1 MPIKSHAPIT
11 YSKWFYISLLLV
23 LLAGLI
29 LTIFI
34 RNETKKLIIE
44 DFQYQSEM
52 VASGLNPGIINN
64 IAAAYPENNLAE
76 NQRLQQ
82 QFDLTMQV
90 FPNYH
95 SISLYG
101 GLVDRNIHVLVSSEE
116 INTADRDVN
125 EPINPEIVTAIK
137 NVFATGE
144 SVTVIVPF
152 AEDHNHVSVFSPII
166 DQNTGT
172 ALTVLETATILEPW
186 FSIWS
191 ISSLFPII
199 ITMFLSGGLYF
210 FFYLKG
216 RFPVRAPL
224 LNALFAGFVCIQLT
238 AIITFHVFYTES
250 RTHHESFQNLAAI
263 QKRSMMLN
271 LNFTIDTRLDYLSQ
285 FFAGSE
291 EVNRSEFKSFT
302 QPFTESL
309 IVDSWRWIPVVSNE
323 KRLELEQN
331 IQSQDRSDFFIWQ
344 RSASGRKINAPGE
357 QDDYYPILFI
367 EPQQENSS
375 LIGFDLKSDLTQWAA
390 IAQAAKSGLR
400 TLTYFEESEVS
411 HGLNM
416 YQPIYY
422 SAGSQ
427 NLVGFISGDFSL
439 ETLFA
444 DGEISNV
451 NHNND
456 QLLLCLYQKSDGEI
470 PLLISNEMSNCEWTP
485 DHPVMSIF
493 QAVFKVEPIRSPF
506 FSGGQVFIMEYK
518 PGQAFNAYFPYT
530 GTITVILSGV
540 IIAVS
545 LSVLINSITNQ
556 RAQLKQMVEKRTSE
570 LRESE
575 AKFRNLFHNNH
586 TVMLLIDPKDGKI
599 IDANPAASAYYG
611 WSHEELLRKKMTEIN
626 ILDETVIEKEI
637 QKSFKKK
644 QKRFEFQ
651 HRLANGKIRDVESF
665 SGPIKVQGQTLLFAI
680 IHDITN
686 RKHAEEEMNANQQRL
701 RSLVEKLQYQSNNI
715 QDFHD
720 HAVEKAI
727 ALTNSKLG
735 YIYFYDEDTQL
746 FTLNSWSKEGMN
758 ENQIQNPVTTFQL
771 VEAGMW
777 GEAVRQRKAI
787 VLNDFKAPYSL
798 KISFPEEHGA
808 LSRFLI
814 IPIISSGKIVAV
826 VGVANKTDPYT
837 ETDIL
842 QVTLLMDAIW
852 NIVEQ
857 RRFEFELVNSEQKL
871 RELTNATQD
880 IVFLK
885 DAQFRYIMVNEA
897 NLKFFNKPED
907 EVLNKTDFDLMPES
921 SAKNCRE
928 SDERTLQENRVVVTI
943 EPLADRIYETRKFPV
958 PLGKEVGIGGFIRD
972 ITEQVQ
978 AEKITHLQSSA
989 LNAAADGMV
998 ISGVDNTIEWVNP
1011 AFCQMVGYTKE
1022 ECIGQDISTLL
1033 DSDLNPKTMYEDM
1046 RGTLNRE
1053 KIWHGQL
1060 LQKRKDGTHFVQ
1072 EQLITPVRDEK
1083 GNVTHYIDV
1092 LRDVSEREH
1101 RERELRM
1108 VSTISAALRTAENR
1122 RQIIQNLLDAL
1133 IKYFEVEGTS
1143 IQSIDYE
1150 RELFITEEGRGDW
1163 KKLKGLERPLKQGL
1177 SYKVFQSQK
1186 PFLSTSLENDVPEQD
1201 AQFME
1206 NCTSLAAAPLITKK
1220 RVIGLLWIG
1229 SARKLGEND
1238 LRLLTAAANIAANA
1252 LQRADLF
1259 EQTLQKVDQLDALR
1273 IIDQTINSSL
1283 DLQFTMNVIVEQAKR
1298 LLNFD
1303 AIAILKYKKDTL
1315 VFNLVSEYGF
1325 AGEGTKLHQIPIN
1338 PNMITQILADPHIL
1352 TEKVLQEVENDPSQ
1366 EIMDRED
1373 LKSLHSAPLTINNQ
1387 VKGILIVFHHQQF
1400 NANQD
1405 WLNILK
1411 TIAAQTAIAMDRD
1424 ELFIGLQNANV
1435 NLVKAYDET
1444 IEGWAHTLEIRDQET
1459 EGHSRRV
1466 TDMTI
1471 ALARLMGIQEEHIQD
1486 IRRGALLHDI
1496 GKMSISDSVLNKAG
1510 SLDENEWIMMREH
1523 PTIAY
1528 HLLSSIE
1535 YMKDALVIP
1544 YCHHEKWDGSGY
1556 PQGLAGDQI
1565 PLAARIFAVV
1575 DVYDALTSD
1584 RPYRKAWSVEDTL
1597 KYIREQSGKHF
1608 DPQVVSIFLEKI
1620 HPDFS

>member
-44 DFQYQSEM
+44 DFQFQSEM
-52 VASGLNPGIINN
+52 VAAGLNPGTTNN
-64 IAAAYPENNLAE
+64 IAAAYPESNLAE
-76 NQRLQQ
+76 YQRLQQ

-90 FPNYH
+90 FPKYH

-101 GLVDRNIHVLVSSEE
+101 VLVDGNIHVLVSSEK
-116 INTADRDVN
+116 INTADTDVN

-137 NVFATGE
+137 KVFATGE

-152 AEDHNHVSVFSPII
+152 AEDHDHVSVFSPII

-172 ALTVLETATILEPW
+172 ALTVLETAAILEPW

-216 RFPVRAPL
+216 RFPDRAPL

-238 AIITFHVFYTES
+238 AIITFRVFYTES

-331 IQSQDRSDFFIWQ
+331 IQSQDRSGFFIWQ
-344 RSASGRKINAPGE
+344 RSANGRKINAPGE

-375 LIGFDLKSDLTQWAA
+375 LIGFDLKSDLTQWSA

-422 SAGSQ
+422 PAGSQ
-427 NLVGFISGDFSL
+427 NLIGFISGDFSL
-439 ETLFA
+439 EALFS
-444 DGEISNV
+444 DGESSNV

-485 DHPVMSIF
+485 DHPVMSII

-530 GTITVILSGV
+530 GTITVILSGI

-556 RAQLKQMVEKRTSE
+556 RAQLKQMVEKRTTE

-599 IDANPAASAYYG
+599 IDANPAASFFYG
-611 WSHEELLRKKMTEIN
+611 WSHKDLIQKKMAEIN
-626 ILDETVIEKEI
+626 TLDESILKIEINKTL
-637 QKSFKKK
+637 KKK
-644 QKRFEFQ
+644 QGHFEFQ
-651 HRLANGKIRDVESF
+651 HRLADGRIRDVEVF
-665 SGPIKVQGQTLLFAI
+665 IGPIQVEGQIRLFII
-680 IHDITN
+680 IHDITD

-701 RSLVEKLQYQSNNI
+701 RSLVEILQYQSNNI

-727 ALTNSKLG
+727 VLTNSKLG
-735 YIYFYDEDTQL
+735 YIYFYDENTQL

-758 ENQIQNPVTTFQL
+758 ENQIQNPVATFQL
-771 VEAGMW
+771 EEAGMW
-777 GEAVRQRKAI
+777 GEAVQQRKAI
-787 VLNDFKAPYSL
+787 VLNDFKAPHSL
-798 KISFPEEHGA
+798 KKGFPEGHGTI
-808 LSRFLI
+808 SRFLT

-826 VGVANKTDPYT
+826 VGVANKTVPYT

-857 RRFEFELVNSEQKL
+857 RRFEFELVNSEKKL

-880 IVFLK
+880 MVFLK

-897 NLKFFNKPED
+897 NLQFFNKPEED
-907 EVLNKTDFDLMPES
+907 VLFKTDFDLMPEI
-921 SAKNCRE
+921 SAQKCRD
-928 SDERTLQENRVVVTI
+928 SDEKTLKKQQVTVSI
-943 EPLADRIYETRKFPV
+943 EPIGNRIYETRKFPV
-958 PLGKEVGIGGFIRD
+958 PLGKEIGIGGFIRD

-998 ISGVDNTIEWVNP
+998 ISSVNNIIEWVNP
-1011 AFCQMVGYTKE
+1011 AFCKMVGYTKE
-1022 ECIGQDISTLL
+1022 ECIGQDISILL
-1033 DSDLNPKTMYEDM
+1033 DSDLNPTTLYEEM
-1046 RGTLNRE
+1046 RGTLNRD
-1053 KIWHGQL
+1053 KVWHGQL
-1060 LQKRKDGTHFVQ
+1060 LQQRKDGTHFVQ
-1072 EQLITPVRDEK
+1072 EQLITPVRDDDT
-1083 GNVTHYIDV
+1083 GTITHYIDV
-1092 LRDVSEREH
+1092 LRDVSERER
-1101 RERELRM
+1101 RERELHL
-1108 VSTISAALRTAENR
+1108 VAEISAALRTAKNR
-1122 RQIIQNLLDAL
+1122 KQIIKNLLNAL
-1133 IKYFEVEGTS
+1133 IKNFDVEGTS
-1143 IQSIDYE
+1143 IQIIDYN
-1150 RELFITEEGRGDW
+1150 RDLFITEEGRGIW
-1163 KKLKGLERPLKQGL
+1163 KKLKGMERPLKQGL
-1177 SYKVFQSQK
+1177 SYQVLQSK
-1186 PFLSTSLENDVPEQD
+1186 TPFLSTNLGFDVEQID
-1201 AQFME
+1201 QPFMKTC
-1206 NCTSLAAAPLITKK
+1206 NSIAAVPLISKK
-1220 RVIGLLWIG
+1220 RILGLLWIG
-1229 SARKLGEND
+1229 STRFLGEKD
-1238 LRLLTAAANIAANA
+1238 IRLLTAAANIAANA

-1283 DLQFTMNVIVEQAKR
+1283 DLQFTLNVIVEQAKR

-1303 AIAILKYKKDTL
+1303 AIAILKYEKDTHVL
-1315 VFNLVSEYGF
+1315 NLVSEYGF
-1325 AGEGTKLHQIPIN
+1325 AGEETEHQQIPIN
-1338 PNMITQILADPHIL
+1338 PNMITQMLADPHIL
-1352 TEKVLQEVENDPSQ
+1352 TEKDMREVENDPSQ

-1373 LKSLHSAPLTINNQ
+1373 LKSLHSAPLIINNE
-1387 VKGILIVFHHQQF
+1387 VKGILIVFHHH
-1400 NANQD
+1400 NSMP
-1405 WLNILK
+1405 IK
-1411 TIAAQTAIAMDRD
+1411 T
-1424 ELFIGLQNANV
+1424 G
-1435 NLVKAYDET
+1435 
-1444 IEGWAHTLEIRDQET
+1444 
-1459 EGHSRRV
+1459 
-1466 TDMTI
+1466 
-1471 ALARLMGIQEEHIQD
+1471 
-1486 IRRGALLHDI
+1486 
-1496 GKMSISDSVLNKAG
+1496 
-1510 SLDENEWIMMREH
+1510 
-1523 PTIAY
+1523 
-1528 HLLSSIE
+1528 
-1535 YMKDALVIP
+1535 
-1544 YCHHEKWDGSGY
+1544 
-1556 PQGLAGDQI
+1556 
-1565 PLAARIFAVV
+1565 
-1575 DVYDALTSD
+1575 
-1584 RPYRKAWSVEDTL
+1584 
-1597 KYIREQSGKHF
+1597 
-1608 DPQVVSIFLEKI
+1608 
-1620 HPDFS
+1620 